1 MVKAFSTLRTTAE
14 SLIGESI
21 WDKFPEAVGSVTD
34 VVMPGMNG
42 PQLAVEAHKL
52 YPSVKLL
59 SKPYRRQDLA
69 NKIREALDD

>member
-1 MVKAFSTLRTTAE
+1 M
-14 SLIGESI
+14 
-21 WDKFPEAVGSVTD
+21 TD